1 MARFIGRWFSLAV
14 AVAIVV
20 SFVPGF
26 GFVGNSF
33 AAIAVFSLFMAL
45 INASIKPIA
54 HVLALPLTIL
64 TLGIFSLIL
73 TVAFMHLA
81 SWLSLTVFGTGVTVG
96 SFWWSVLA
104 SAIIAFVSSIVN
116 SVIGRD

>member
-1 MARFIGRWFSLAV
+1 MTSFIGRWFSLTI

-26 GFVGNSF
+26 GVVGDKWW
-33 AAIAVFSLFMAL
+33 AVISFSLFMAL
-45 INASIKPIA
+45 INAWIKPIV

-64 TLGIFSLIL
+64 SFGIFALIL

-81 SWLSLTVFGTGVTVG
+81 SWLALSVFGVGITVG
-96 SFWWSVLA
+96 SFGWSVLA
-104 SAIIAFVSSIVN
+104 SAIIALISSIIN
-116 SVIGRD
+116 SVIGE